1 MAWQVFRHISKLSS
15 NPRVVKFYYL
25 TKKLAITQTLIN
37 TLIIMATQPKS
48 DILSLSNHFLIAMP
62 SLNDPNFEQS
72 VSYICE
78 HNNEGA
84 MGVVINRPMDL
95 NFADLCEQLEI
106 EITDMD
112 TAAYPIFDGGPVE
125 VDRGFILH
133 TPVGEWESTLEI
145 TEDIGLTMSQDII
158 EAIANGY
165 SSDNNP
171 PKHFIIM
178 LGYAG
183 WSEDQLEDE
192 IAANAWLN
200 VPATSEILFN
210 TATDKRWTAAASLL
224 GIDLQ
229 QLSSDIGHA

>member
-1 MAWQVFRHISKLSS
+1 MAS
-15 NPRVVKFYYL
+15 
-25 TKKLAITQTLIN
+25 
-37 TLIIMATQPKS
+37 QPKS
-48 DILSLSNHFLIAMP
+48 DVLSLTNHLLIAMP

-84 MGVVINRPMDL
+84 MGIVINHPMDL
-95 NFADLCEQLEI
+95 SFADLCEQLEI

-133 TPVGEWESTLEI
+133 TPIGDWESTLEI
-145 TEDIGLTMSQDII
+145 TKDIGLTMSQDII

-165 SSDNNP
+165 SSDNSP
-171 PKHFIIM
+171 PEHFIIT

-183 WSEDQLEDE
+183 WSEDQIEDE

-200 VPATSEILFN
+200 VPATNEILFH
-210 TATDKRWTAAASLL
+210 TVTEKRWTAAAALL